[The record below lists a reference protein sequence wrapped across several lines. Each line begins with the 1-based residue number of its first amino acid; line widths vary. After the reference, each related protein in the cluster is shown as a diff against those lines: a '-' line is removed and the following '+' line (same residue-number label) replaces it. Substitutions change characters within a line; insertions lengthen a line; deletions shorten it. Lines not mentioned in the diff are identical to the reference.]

1 MGELAV
7 GGEKGG
13 VCDTFPPL
21 VKAGKVP
28 FAEVAQRKRE
38 KLGAAKLSPQ
48 EPSGFLPSDE
58 RSLAVHF

>member
-1 MGELAV
+1 MGELTV
-7 GGEKGG
+7 GREEGG

-21 VKAGKVP
+21 HKWGKVSL
-28 FAEVAQRKRE
+28 AEVAQRKRE
-38 KLGAAKLSPQ
+38 ELGAAKLSPE